1 MHSNHVVVFAI
12 ALSASACGDRPKQS
26 ETTSAPPAPVVSAVG
41 FGFVRIGE
49 TTRELAAAGD
59 SVAAANPKHVA
70 CRYAHP
76 NAFPR
81 GARVMV
87 LDDVIVRIDVDSAG
101 IRTAE
106 GLQIGDPE
114 SRVFETYRGRVA
126 SLPHKYLRNGH
137 NLVVW
142 QPAGVT
148 SRMIFE
154 TDGDKV
160 LRYRVWRPPAV
171 DFVEGCG

>member
-1 MHSNHVVVFAI
+1 MHSNYFVVLAAAV
-12 ALSASACGDRPKQS
+12 SASACGDRPK
-26 ETTSAPPAPVVSAVG
+26 EPEAASAPPAPVVSAVG
-41 FGFVRIGE
+41 YGFIRIGE
-49 TTRELAAAGD
+49 TARDLAVAGD
-59 SVAAANPKHVA
+59 SVAASNPKHVA

-76 NAFPR
+76 KAFPR
-81 GARVMV
+81 GARVML
-87 LDDVIVRIDVDSAG
+87 LDDVIVRIDVDSTG

-106 GLQIGDPE
+106 GVQIGDPE

-126 SLPHKYLRNGH
+126 SLPHKYLKNGH

-142 QPAGVT
+142 QPGIT

-160 LRYRVWRPPAV
+160 LRYRVGRLPAL
-171 DFVEGCG
+171 DLVEGCG